1 MKKRVVT
8 IIGARP
14 QFIKASTLSR
24 EIKNHDVFEE
34 IVIHT
39 GQHFDKNMSDIF
51 FDELK
56 ISKPKYNFDINSCSH
71 GKMTGQMLI
80 AIEEV
85 FLNEKPDLVLVY
97 GDTNSTLAGAIAAS
111 KLNIPL
117 AHVEAGL
124 RSFNRKMPEEI
135 NRLLTD
141 HLSKFLFCPTKQAL
155 KNLKIEGITN
165 GVYHTGDIMYDATIF
180 AKDYINKNFKKLNNK
195 FKIRKNEFGLMTIHR
210 QESVNNKI
218 QFSKLFDYADKFS
231 KKNNIKILFPVHPR
245 TKDLIK
251 EYMLNSNFSFLD
263 PLSYFEI
270 QYLLSNAF
278 VVLTDSGGLQK
289 EAYFH
294 KVPCVTFRS
303 ETEWVETIKN
313 GWNRLWTENHYK
325 SRQKIFDYGD
335 GNGAKN
341 IINILL
347 EN

>member
-8 IIGARP
+8 IVGARP

-24 EIKNHDVFEE
+24 EIKKHDVFEE

-51 FDELK
+51 FDELE
-56 ISKPKYNFDINSCSH
+56 ISRPKYVFDIHSCSH
-71 GKMTGQMLI
+71 GQMTGQMLI

-180 AKDYINKNFKKLNNK
+180 AKDYINKNFEKLNNK

-218 QFSKLFDYADKFS
+218 QFSKLLDYADKFS

-245 TKDLIK
+245 TKALIK
-251 EYMLNSNFSFLD
+251 EYKLTSNFSFLD

-294 KVPCVTFRS
+294 EVPCVTFRS

-313 GWNRLWTENHYK
+313 GWNRLWTKNHYE

>member
-80 AIEEV
+80 SIEEV

-218 QFSKLFDYADKFS
+218 QFSKLLDYADKFS

-245 TKDLIK
+245 TKALIK
-251 EYMLNSNFSFLD
+251 EYKLMSNFSFLD

-313 GWNRLWTENHYK
+313 GWNRLWTENHYE
-325 SRQKIFDYGD
+325 SLQKIFDYGD